1 MRLAVFQFRTNSI
14 VLHYFGLSRK
24 HPPQF
29 GYIINA
35 ERGLVR
41 WDVKIA
47 LKKQQ
52 QKKLN
57 KTTLFN
63 ANTTWENLRGL
74 QLWNKAPCCT
84 ACEKWVGTKQM
95 SSDLNIPVSTLFNKL
110 RATMPRCFFNLGPF
124 SLIIDW
130 SLVKTDRCIKRYDV

>member
-14 VLHYFGLSRK
+14 VLRYFGLSRK

-52 QKKLN
+52 QQK
-57 KTTLFN
+57 
-63 ANTTWENLRGL
+63 
-74 QLWNKAPCCT
+74 
-84 ACEKWVGTKQM
+84 TKQNH
-95 SSDLNIPVSTLFNKL
+95 SFQRKHYVRKP
-110 RATMPRCFFNLGPF
+110 
-124 SLIIDW
+124 
-130 SLVKTDRCIKRYDV
+130 